1 MAKEFSR
8 STRVAEQMQREL
20 GDLLMFEVKDPRIG
34 MVTITSVEV
43 TGDMAHAKVF
53 YSAPQA
59 KSAEAKPIDVKPTQA
74 KPNAAN
80 HAKNLQSIQNGLE
93 NSAGYLR
100 TQVAKRMLLRTVP
113 QLHFVY
119 DESIDIG
126 IKMSQLIDAARA
138 TDKSQ
143 EPEQDQKPN

>member
-20 GDLLMFEVKDPRIG
+20 ADLLMFEVKDPRVT
-34 MVTITSVEV
+34 MVTITAVEV

-53 YSAPQA
+53 YTASQS
-59 KSAEAKPIDVKPTQA
+59 KVTQ
-74 KPNAAN
+74 AN
-80 HAKNLQSIQNGLE
+80 HAKHLQTIQNGLE
-93 NSAGYLR
+93 KSAGYLR

-119 DESIDIG
+119 DESIDVG
-126 IKMSQLIDAARA
+126 MKMAQLIDAARA
-138 TDKSQ
+138 TDKNL
-143 EPEQDQKPN
+143 D

>member
-1 MAKEFSR
+1 
-8 STRVAEQMQREL
+8 MQREL
-20 GDLLMFEVKDPRIG
+20 ADLLMFEVKDPRIG
-34 MVTITSVEV
+34 MVTITAVEV
-43 TGDMAHAKVF
+43 TGDMAHAKIF

-59 KSAEAKPIDVKPTQA
+59 KSTEAKP
-74 KPNAAN
+74 NMAN
-80 HAKNLQSIQNGLE
+80 HAKTLQSIQNGLE

-126 IKMSQLIDAARA
+126 MKMAQLIDAARA
-138 TDKSQ
+138 SDKS
-143 EPEQDQKPN
+143 NS

>member
-8 STRVAEQMQREL
+8 ATRVAEQMQREL
-20 GDLLMFEVKDPRIG
+20 ADLLMFEVKDPRVT
-34 MVTITSVEV
+34 MVTITAVEV
-43 TGDMAHAKVF
+43 TGDMAHAKIF
-53 YSAPQA
+53 YSAPQ
-59 KSAEAKPIDVKPTQA
+59 SKPD
-74 KPNAAN
+74 NAN
-80 HAKNLQSIQNGLE
+80 HAKTLQSIQNGLE

-126 IKMSQLIDAARA
+126 MKMAQLIDAARA
-138 TDKSQ
+138 TDKNL
-143 EPEQDQKPN
+143 DNT

>member
-1 MAKEFSR
+1 MAKEYSR
-8 STRVAEQMQREL
+8 SHRVAEQMQREL
-20 GDLLMFEVKDPRIG
+20 ADLLMFEVKDPRIG
-34 MVTITSVEV
+34 MVTITAVEV
-43 TGDMAHAKVF
+43 TGDMAHAKIF

-59 KSAEAKPIDVKPTQA
+59 QSTQS
-74 KPNAAN
+74 KPNMAN
-80 HAKNLQSIQNGLE
+80 HAKTLQSIQNGLE

-126 IKMSQLIDAARA
+126 MKMAQLIDAARA
-138 TDKSQ
+138 SDKS
-143 EPEQDQKPN
+143 NS

>member
-20 GDLLMFEVKDPRIG
+20 ADLLMFEVKDPRIG
-34 MVTITSVEV
+34 MVTITAVEV
-43 TGDMAHAKVF
+43 TGDMAHAKIF

-59 KSAEAKPIDVKPTQA
+59 QSIQS
-74 KPNAAN
+74 KPNVAN
-80 HAKNLQSIQNGLE
+80 HAKTLQSIQNGLE

-126 IKMSQLIDAARA
+126 MKMAQLIDAARA
-138 TDKSQ
+138 TDKNL
-143 EPEQDQKPN
+143 D

>member
-8 STRVAEQMQREL
+8 STKVAEQMQREL
-20 GDLLMFEVKDPRIG
+20 ANLLMFEVKDPRVT
-34 MVTITSVEV
+34 MVTITAVEV
-43 TGDMAHAKVF
+43 TGDMAHAKIF

-59 KSAEAKPIDVKPTQA
+59 KQNAANTQ
-74 KPNAAN
+74 NIAN
-80 HAKNLQSIQNGLE
+80 HAKTLQTIQNGLE
-93 NSAGYLR
+93 KSAGFLR

-126 IKMSQLIDAARA
+126 IKMAQLIDAAMA
-138 TDKSQ
+138 SN
-143 EPEQDQKPN
+143 DQKN

>member
-8 STRVAEQMQREL
+8 STKVAEQMQREL
-20 GDLLMFEVKDPRIG
+20 ANLLMFEVKDPRVT
-34 MVTITSVEV
+34 MVTITAVEV
-43 TGDMAHAKVF
+43 TGDMAHAKIF

-59 KSAEAKPIDVKPTQA
+59 KQ
-74 KPNAAN
+74 NAAN
-80 HAKNLQSIQNGLE
+80 TQNAANKPNLASHAKTLQTIQNGLE
-93 NSAGYLR
+93 KSAGFLR

-126 IKMSQLIDAARA
+126 IKMAQLIDAARA
-138 TDKSQ
+138 TDKNL
-143 EPEQDQKPN
+143 D